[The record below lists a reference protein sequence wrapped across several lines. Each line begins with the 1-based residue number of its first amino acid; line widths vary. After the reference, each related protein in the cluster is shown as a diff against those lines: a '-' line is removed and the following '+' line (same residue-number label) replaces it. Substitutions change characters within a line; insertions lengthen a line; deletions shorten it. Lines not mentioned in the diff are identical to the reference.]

1 MSNLVSQNVNM
12 IFKSPKGETVHALKD
27 ISFTLKKGELLTVL
41 GPSGCGKTTL
51 LNIAAGFL
59 RPTSGNITLG
69 DKEIDGPGVERGM
82 VFQQGALFEWLT
94 VAENVNFGLRMKKE
108 DPVKTAQKVEEW
120 LDIVGLK
127 GFGNTPTYQLSG
139 GMQQR
144 VALARCLINDPDLIL
159 MDEPLGALDALTRE
173 KMQSLVLKIWKE
185 TGKTIILITH
195 SVEEALLL
203 GERVYVMAPRP
214 GRIHKEYE
222 LPFANMGLNEDLR
235 EIKNNKDFVSKRE
248 EIIEAITKQLKTVDY
263 AQPFQQGFGG
273 SFELATKISKH
284 TPGNL
289 NRIFYTICGSTAVET
304 AIKISVAY
312 HKARGEGQ
320 RFRFV
325 GRERAYHG
333 MNIGATSVG
342 GMVNNVKTFASV
354 LMPGV
359 VHMRHTHLPEH
370 KFISGQPETGAEL
383 ANDLERICANF
394 GGENIAACIVE
405 PVAGSTGTLVPP
417 KGYLQRLREIC
428 DKHGILLIFDEVIT
442 GWGRMGS
449 PFGAQEFGVTPD
461 LMTMAKATTN
471 GIVPMGVVA
480 CKEEI
485 YDAIMDNAPKGTI
498 ELFHGYTY
506 SGIPVSVAAA
516 LAVQEIFEKEDIFN
530 RAKEMAPYFQEAIF
544 SLKDIDVVENIRG
557 YGMMAGIDMKMDKK
571 PGVAGFTCFKHC
583 YDAGVNFKATGD
595 CLIIAP
601 MFISEKKHIDEIIEK
616 LRTGINNYAKS
627 KKN

>member
-1 MSNLVSQNVNM
+1 MSSENK
-12 IFKSPKGETVHALKD
+12 FKMPNS
-27 ISFTLKKGELLTVL
+27 
-41 GPSGCGKTTL
+41 
-51 LNIAAGFL
+51 
-59 RPTSGNITLG
+59 
-69 DKEIDGPGVERGM
+69 
-82 VFQQGALFEWLT
+82 
-94 VAENVNFGLRMKKE
+94 
-108 DPVKTAQKVEEW
+108 
-120 LDIVGLK
+120 
-127 GFGNTPTYQLSG
+127 
-139 GMQQR
+139 
-144 VALARCLINDPDLIL
+144 
-159 MDEPLGALDALTRE
+159 
-173 KMQSLVLKIWKE
+173 
-185 TGKTIILITH
+185 
-195 SVEEALLL
+195 
-203 GERVYVMAPRP
+203 
-214 GRIHKEYE
+214 
-222 LPFANMGLNEDLR
+222 LNEHWMPFTS
-235 EIKNNKDFVSKRE
+235 NKDFKENPRLIVEAKGVYLKNHQGKTQIDASSGLFCNPLGHGRE

-304 AIKISVAY
+304 AIKISIAY

-370 KFISGQPETGAEL
+370 KFVSGQPETGAEL
-383 ANDLERICANF
+383 ANDLERICVNF

-449 PFGAQEFGVTPD
+449 AFGAQEFGVTPD
-461 LMTMAKATTN
+461 IMTMAKATTN

-485 YDAIMDNAPKGTI
+485 YDGIMDGSPKGTI

-506 SGIPVSVAAA
+506 SGIPISVAAG
-516 LAVQEIFEKEDIFN
+516 LAVQDIFEKEDIFN
-530 RAKEMAPYFQEAIF
+530 RAKEMSPYFQEGLF
-544 SLKDIDVVENIRG
+544 SLKDIDVVDNIRG
-557 YGMMAGIDMKMDKK
+557 YGMMGGIDIKMDKK
-571 PGVAGFTCFKHC
+571 PGRAGYTCFKHC
-583 YDAGVNFKATGD
+583 YEVGVNFKATGD

-616 LRTGINNYAKS
+616 LRAGITKYSKS